1 MGLYIDNGATS
12 LGWNLCFPLRS
23 PFPIHDDEEL
33 GKGMENSVFTF
44 HYHTVVSPQKI
55 NCFTSQAGQLGRAE
69 ATRNPG
75 FGILVLYIICFFQLG
90 HGHKNELPLNIALII
105 SSLYFK

>member
-33 GKGMENSVFTF
+33 GKGMGNSVFNF
-44 HYHTVVSPQKI
+44 HYLTVVSP
-55 NCFTSQAGQLGRAE
+55 
-69 ATRNPG
+69 
-75 FGILVLYIICFFQLG
+75 
-90 HGHKNELPLNIALII
+90 
-105 SSLYFK
+105 